1 MYIKGI
7 HIVAA
12 SVDYF
17 GKKRTLGTPQD
28 FETALAQ
35 FVTLKD
41 AGAKRGSFD
50 FQYWKDDRRQK
61 VNPRPICATI
71 SGGKRRKLVGTKE
84 YSTGGGIV
92 KAFYMV
98 LGFVVFWLWALNMAF

>member
-1 MYIKGI
+1 MHIKGI

-71 SGGKRRKLVGTKE
+71 SGGIDYIIE
-84 YSTGGGIV
+84 Q
-92 KAFYMV
+92 
-98 LGFVVFWLWALNMAF
+98 LNAASFLEQKNIRQAVA